1 VSITD
6 SEHFPGRWFITDAD
20 YGGMNKIK
28 NSIRQ
33 HFALV
38 LTGATCL
45 ILAGAV
51 LIVALTGAGGTSHGA
66 ASSTST
72 TTVPPAKG
80 AKGAKGEHPS
90 VHGAVTAISG
100 DTWSVTV
107 RGVGLTVKVTPQ
119 TKYGTKVAPMTATDF
134 AVGNQVTVA
143 GARTGTTV
151 TATRVTEAKTAGA
164 GATST
169 TVASAG

>member
-1 VSITD
+1 
-6 SEHFPGRWFITDAD
+6 
-20 YGGMNKIK
+20 MNKIK
-28 NSIRQ
+28 NSIRG

-38 LTGATCL
+38 VTGATCL

-51 LIVALTGAGGTSHGA
+51 LVIALTGAGGTSHAA

-72 TTVPPAKG
+72 TTVPGGSGATPPAKGAKKAKG
-80 AKGAKGEHPS
+80 AKGAHPS
-90 VHGAVTAISG
+90 VHGDVTAISG
-100 DTWSVTV
+100 DTWNVTV
-107 RGVGLTVKVTPQ
+107 QGVSLTVKVTPQ

-134 AVGNQVTVA
+134 AVGNQVTVT

-164 GATST
+164 TPT
-169 TVASAG
+169 TIAPAG